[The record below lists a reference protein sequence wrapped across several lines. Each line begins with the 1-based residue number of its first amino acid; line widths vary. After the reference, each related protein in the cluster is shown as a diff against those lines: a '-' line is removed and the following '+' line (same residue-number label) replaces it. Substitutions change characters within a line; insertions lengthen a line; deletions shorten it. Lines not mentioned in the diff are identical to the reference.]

1 MGKAIHRFKT
11 VDEWESF
18 IKGGAV
24 HHDKIAELC
33 LPKQAPVVIS
43 QSLFYQIRVM
53 GESFVIVK
61 LKEDS
66 KTEIVLKDNA
76 TAIIKQGK
84 ATAKGESTVILCEN
98 SAARLTN
105 KATCYAFDEAEL
117 TADQNSTAYLYNEAS
132 CSVRGKAVAYLDDYT
147 HGQCEDEG
155 KIINFGTTGQVSS
168 MTPVNDGVAV
178 VQNIKDG
185 GWLLKRKYE
194 KNRRMAQGLI
204 NKSRGEFS

>member
-1 MGKAIHRFKT
+1 MGKAIRRFDT

-24 HHDKIAELC
+24 HLDKIAELC
-33 LPKQAPVVIS
+33 FPKQVPVVIS
-43 QSLFYQIRVM
+43 QSLFHQIRVM

-98 SAARLTN
+98 SAAHLTN
-105 KATCYAFDEAEL
+105 KATCYAFDESEL
-117 TADQNSTAYLYNEAS
+117 TADQRCTAYLYDDAS
-132 CSVRGKAVAYLDDYT
+132 CIIRGKAVAYLGDYT
-147 HGQCEDEG
+147 HGQCEDDG
-155 KIINFGTTGQVSS
+155 KIIDFGTTGQVSAIIPA
-168 MTPVNDGVAV
+168 TDGVSGTR
-178 VQNIKDG
+178 NIQAG

-194 KNRRMAQGLI
+194 KNRRMTQGLI

>member
-1 MGKAIHRFKT
+1 MGKAIHRFET

-43 QSLFYQIRVM
+43 QSLFHQIRVM

-61 LKEDS
+61 VKKDS
-66 KTEIVLKDNA
+66 IMEIVLKDNA

-84 ATAKGESTVILCEN
+84 ATAKGESTVILCKN

-132 CSVRGKAVAYLDDYT
+132 CIIRGKAVAYLGDYT
-147 HGQCEDEG
+147 HGQCEDDG
-155 KIINFGTTGQVSS
+155 NIIDFGTTGQVSAIIPA
-168 MTPVNDGVAV
+168 TDGVPATR
-178 VQNIKDG
+178 NIQAG

-194 KNRRMAQGLI
+194 RKRRMAEGLI
-204 NKSRGEFS
+204 NKL